1 MVTATEEGIF
11 IGTTVDLFRP
21 LPNNTKGNTSE
32 GSGGSF
38 KLLTDEDDET
48 IGSAGSDSIRGLK
61 GRDSIDG
68 RGGRDII
75 YGNEGSDTLLG
86 RSGDD
91 SLFGNQGKDSLLGNE
106 DQDILWGGK
115 DNDFL
120 DGDDDQDTLYGNRG
134 NDTLFGSLDDDCLYG
149 GKGDDCLVGS
159 EGNDTLAG
167 DRDSD
172 TLIGGIGKDLFIIS
186 KSTGGL
192 SESEADIINDYNTDQ
207 RDRIGLIDGLR
218 RSDLRYSDT
227 IVGERNGTVIR
238 LRNDPE
244 DFLAIVIGVDEE
256 DLDFIT
262 I

>member
-21 LPNNTKGNTSE
+21 LPNNTKGNTRE

-48 IGSAGSDSIRGLK
+48 IGSAGSDSISGLK

-120 DGDDDQDTLYGNRG
+120 DGDDDQDTLMN
-134 NDTLFGSLDDDCLYG
+134 
-149 GKGDDCLVGS
+149 VS
-159 EGNDTLAG
+159 EGEYTY
-167 DRDSD
+167 DS
-172 TLIGGIGKDLFIIS
+172 KAFENIS
-186 KSTGGL
+186 QTAK
-192 SESEADIINDYNTDQ
+192 
-207 RDRIGLIDGLR
+207 
-218 RSDLRYSDT
+218 
-227 IVGERNGTVIR
+227 
-238 LRNDPE
+238 
-244 DFLAIVIGVDEE
+244 
-256 DLDFIT
+256 DFIDDLLKVSPR
-262 I
+262 